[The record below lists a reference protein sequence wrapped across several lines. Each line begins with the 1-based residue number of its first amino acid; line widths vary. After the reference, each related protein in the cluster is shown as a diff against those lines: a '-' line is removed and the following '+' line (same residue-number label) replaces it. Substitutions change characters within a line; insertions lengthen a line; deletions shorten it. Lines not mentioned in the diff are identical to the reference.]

1 MRKVLVVPQLLV
13 PRSQIDLGWLV
24 LNKTNPTQDYHTLP
38 VPANSTVA
46 VPSQELLTH
55 LIRNKSTTLLA
66 QLTKHLTANLG
77 SHSDTAIKLSASQA
91 TSYFFK
97 NSQEWYEAQRH
108 NATTKQWLER
118 AIERGE
124 KVYVIIGLYTLH
136 NVQVSGHSDKNTNI
150 AGSSRVGL
158 TDAVAMTSAAMAT
171 GVPHAARNVADAMIG
186 VSGNATS
193 KREQSWSSTGELV
206 FAVQYRKIQFNW
218 YFRRQVES
226 SFLEKGNRW
235 QVLWDTRGDNVE
247 QDEAEEDILEA
258 MMTDDEELTE
268 EMILLEDDEASIL
281 S

>member
-46 VPSQELLTH
+46 VPSQELLTR

-77 SHSDTAIKLSASQA
+77 SRSDTAIKLSAPQA

-124 KVYVIIGLYTLH
+124 NVYVIIGLYTLH
-136 NVQVSGHSDKNTNI
+136 DVQVSGHSDKNTNI

-158 TDAVAMTSAAMAT
+158 TDIVAMTSAAMAT
-171 GVPHAARNVADAMIG
+171 RAPHAARNVADAMIG
-186 VSGNATS
+186 ASGNATS
-193 KREQSWSSTGELV
+193 KREQSWSTTGELV

-218 YFRRQVES
+218 YFSRQVES

-247 QDEAEEDILEA
+247 EDEAEEDVLEA

-268 EMILLEDDEASIL
+268 EMILLEDDEASI
-281 S
+281 SS

>member
-124 KVYVIIGLYTLH
+124 NVYVIIGLYTLH
-136 NVQVSGHSDKNTNI
+136 DVQVSSHSGRGTNI
-150 AGSSRVGL
+150 AGSSRVSL

-171 GVPHAARNVADAMIG
+171 GVPQAARNVADAMIG

-193 KREQSWSSTGELV
+193 KREQSWSTTGELV

-235 QVLWDTRGDNVE
+235 QVLWDTRGDSME
-247 QDEAEEDILEA
+247 QDEAEEDVLEA
-258 MMTDDEELTE
+258 VMTDDEELTE

>member
-24 LNKTNPTQDYHTLP
+24 LNKANPTQDYHTLP

-66 QLTKHLTANLG
+66 QLTRHLTANLG
-77 SHSDTAIKLSASQA
+77 SYSDTTIKLSASQA

-136 NVQVSGHSDKNTNI
+136 DVQVSGHSDKNTNI

-171 GVPHAARNVADAMIG
+171 GAPHAARNVADAMIG

-193 KREQSWSSTGELV
+193 KREQSWSTTGELV